1 MADDGVW
8 DKENG
13 CKCKCCQSEE
23 LEDAEH
29 MLIDEI
35 YYIVWQ
41 RWEGDDHHEE
51 LMSENLGAWCNGS

>member
-51 LMSENLGAWCNGS
+51 SDE

>member
-13 CKCKCCQSEE
+13 CKCKCCQIEE

-35 YYIVWQ
+35 
-41 RWEGDDHHEE
+41 
-51 LMSENLGAWCNGS
+51 